1 MKTTIVKVSDLCN
14 IAVDNMNGEI
24 ADTLNVENV
33 YVHGLHSVSSTS
45 GIQSSICSAECVVE
59 KKQQME

>member
-33 YVHGLHSVSSTS
+33 HGLHSVSSTS